1 MDDFHGWL
9 PALLKIV
16 IDLFLRPRN
25 SSPNFEQSETSVRL
39 GNFEYRHKSTKL
51 RH

>member
-16 IDLFLRPRN
+16 MGLFLRSSI
-25 SSPNFEQSETSVRL
+25 SSPSFEQSETSVRL